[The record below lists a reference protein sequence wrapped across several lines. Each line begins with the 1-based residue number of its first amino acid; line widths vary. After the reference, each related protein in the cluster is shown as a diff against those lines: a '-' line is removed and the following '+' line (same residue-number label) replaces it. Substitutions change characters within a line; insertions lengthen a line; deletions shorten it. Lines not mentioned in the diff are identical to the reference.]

1 MTFME
6 YYRMDMCISPRD
18 YIIVIV
24 RSEHGD
30 WVDIETDSY
39 YELSCKYA
47 NRKLI
52 YVARKVFLI
61 SKNEESNDGIVR
73 VKDVVKVWWNSQNK
87 GKLIYIFKNG
97 NRVNYAPLE
106 SLLTCNDIV
115 QWVDGN
121 RITIF
126 DNE

>member
-1 MTFME
+1 M
-6 YYRMDMCISPRD
+6 
-18 YIIVIV
+18 
-24 RSEHGD
+24 
-30 WVDIETDSY
+30 
-39 YELSCKYA
+39 
-47 NRKLI
+47 I

-97 NRVNYAPLE
+97 NRTKYEPLE
-106 SLLTCNDIV
+106 TLLICNDMV
-115 QWVDGN
+115 KAVDGN
-121 RITIF
+121 HITIF

>member
-6 YYRMDMCISPRD
+6 YYRMDMGRSPHD
-18 YIIVIV
+18 YVTV
-24 RSEHGD
+24 VVCSENED
-30 WVDIETDSY
+30 WTDVETDSY
-39 YELSCKYA
+39 YDLSRKYA

-52 YVARKVFLI
+52 YVASDIFLI
-61 SKNEESNDGIVR
+61 SKNEESNDVIVR
-73 VKDVVKVWWNSQNK
+73 VKDVAKVLYNVRNK
-87 GKLIYIFKNG
+87 GKLIYIFKNS
-97 NRVNYAPLE
+97 NRVKYLPLE
-106 SLLTCNDIV
+106 SLLTCNDMV